1 MLSVPGTRANR
12 ITATWIFRL
21 REVRRMTT
29 RPFGLRS
36 RKMKPPSVKMGR
48 AEEEPVWEG
57 L

>member
-1 MLSVPGTRANR
+1 MLNVSGTRANR

-21 REVRRMTT
+21 REVRSMTT

-36 RKMKPPSVKMGR
+36 RKMKLPSVRMGR
-48 AEEEPVWEG
+48 AEEEPIWEV